1 MYFVDENKAYTY
13 IFLLL
18 AKCTKTFSLRFLLET
33 LGAERGKT
41 KIKKYFKNIHEY
53 IIMFDVT
60 QAVSYDHIINWKSN
74 VDAENE
80 SGKPLP
86 CILLANKVR
95 SFLRVLLFSK
105 FFFFLVRSRKG

>member
-1 MYFVDENKAYTY
+1 MYFVDENKAYIY

-18 AKCTKTFSLRFLLET
+18 AKCTKIFSFRFLLET
-33 LGAERGKT
+33 LGAERGKR
-41 KIKKYFKNIHEY
+41 KVKKYFKNIHGY

-60 QAVSYDHIINWKSN
+60 QAASYDHIINWKNN

-80 SGKPLP
+80 SSKPLP

-95 SFLRVLLFSK
+95 FFLRV
-105 FFFFLVRSRKG
+105 

>member
-1 MYFVDENKAYTY
+1 
-13 IFLLL
+13 
-18 AKCTKTFSLRFLLET
+18 LET

-41 KIKKYFKNIHEY
+41 RIKKYFKNIDGY

-60 QAVSYDHIINWKSN
+60 QAASYDHIINWKSN
-74 VDAENE
+74 VDAEKE

-95 SFLRVLLFSK
+95 SFFEGFTFFRNSFFS
-105 FFFFLVRSRKG
+105 